1 MALSINSLRQAEL
14 AKKPTITKPKIV
26 TPTTNSG
33 SSYTPQNVTMD
44 SLSEA
49 DRSLSRFSQQKII
62 GAKIEYENAK
72 AAGDTAGMAAASA
85 AANAERGSTGIGG
98 LSQHELDFYNT
109 DPGANPPPP
118 GGDTAPPPQL
128 QTPQLPETPDPSIA
142 INELKQAQIQAN
154 MAALDKSLGNQITNV
169 NTQYAGIDQRA
180 YDARNVAAG
189 ESDVAAMNF
198 AQRAAARGI
207 QGNAASIPEIYRNS
221 ALQGRLGKIDSGAL
235 ANKNILDTQKTNL
248 QNAYESDRV
257 GIQSSAEAQALQ
269 NLISQ
274 QNANRQFALSEAGVT
289 GQYGGQTTIQG
300 QSQMYSNQKAQ
311 LDIAAQEIANSYL
324 PQTLKDEAIILQQQV
339 EAGRI
344 DIATALAQLN
354 QIGQSGNTGSPYQ
367 DAPASGSI
375 DMARVTS
382 ALDQVAKFM
391 INNNSEMAA
400 STIIQK
406 FQTGTLSKAEANY
419 ILNEFG
425 LSTIS

>member
-49 DRSLSRFSQQKII
+49 DRSLSGFSQQKII

-72 AAGDTAGMAAASA
+72 AAGDTAGMAAAHA
-85 AANAERGSTGIGG
+85 AADAERGTNAPPVW
-98 LSQHELDFYNT
+98 LNTDT

-198 AQRAAARGI
+198 AQRAASRGI

-221 ALQGRLGKIDSGAL
+221 ALQGRLGKIDQGAL

-324 PQTLKDEAIILQQQV
+324 PQTLKDEATILQQQV
-339 EAGRI
+339 ESGKI

-354 QIGQSGNTGSPYQ
+354 QIGKQYPEEYVNQPT
-367 DAPASGSI
+367 I
-375 DMARVTS
+375 DMLETYPDKIKPVE
-382 ALDQVAKFM
+382 DQIAKLM
-391 INNNSEMAA
+391 IDGKSEMAVEA
-400 STIIQK
+400 IMVKYQNGSLK
-406 FQTGTLSKAEANY
+406 KSEANY
-419 ILNEFG
+419 LLSQFG
-425 LSTIS
+425 FSTIG